1 MTEEQ
6 YLLLV
11 LEEECS
17 EVAKVCSKA
26 IRFGIGH
33 TNPELQKTNYTL
45 LLEEYCDLLAAF
57 QMLVDDG
64 IVKPPD
70 FTETNQRVS
79 AKKTKVRKMM
89 EYSRSLGRLEGKE
102 GESGKS
108 KVDGDVR
115 CADL

>member
-11 LEEECS
+11 LEEECV
-17 EVAKVCSKA
+17 EVAKVASKA
-26 IRFGIGH
+26 IRFGINH
-33 TNPELQKTNYTL
+33 TNPDNQKTNHTL

-64 IVKPPD
+64 IVKRPD

-79 AKKTKVRKMM
+79 QKKMKVRKMM
-89 EYSRSLGRLEGKE
+89 EYSRSLGKL
-102 GESGKS
+102 
-108 KVDGDVR
+108 
-115 CADL
+115 A